1 MSYPKFKYWRSKQHL
16 KNVASLPCQHCGIE
30 GYTQAAHSN
39 MAIHGKGRGIKASD
53 EFTVAL
59 CSNCHHTLDAGN
71 NLTKE
76 EKQQMWWNAF
86 RNTWL
91 ELLDRNL
98 VVTNLPIPRQE
109 E

>member
-1 MSYPKFKYWRSKQHL
+1 
-16 KNVASLPCQHCGIE
+16 
-30 GYTQAAHSN
+30 

-59 CSNCHHTLDAGN
+59 CFECHQALDAGY
-71 NLTKE
+71 LMTKE
-76 EKQQMWWNAF
+76 QKQAMWWNAF

-98 VVTNLPIPRQE
+98 VVPDLPIPKQE

>member
-1 MSYPKFKYWRSKQHL
+1 
-16 KNVASLPCQHCGIE
+16 
-30 GYTQAAHSN
+30 